1 MIYDYIIAGAGISG
15 SVCAYM
21 LSKNGASCII
31 LEKNKRL
38 MEKICGG
45 GVPRKAIDLL
55 DKIGIDTKLFLSK
68 DVSIINGHVVE
79 QNGMTK
85 RVYYSKEK
93 FALGMKRRIL
103 DGYILEQALLKGCKI
118 DFGINVSKI
127 IYKDSLYKINGYLG
141 RNFICAVG
149 ARGIGNNVPKGQS
162 MGISAQIYGRCI
174 LSSNKFYYWYYT
186 ESDDRYYWMFPIGK
200 DLWNIGVWY
209 RKPYSTL
216 LWDYKQMCFY
226 KIKKYFPFGY
236 QIVSQPKGEFLGNVD
251 QRLIYKN
258 NFYGIGDFA
267 GMNNIKNGGGILP
280 AIKSAI
286 ILANNF

>member
-1 MIYDYIIAGAGISG
+1 
-15 SVCAYM
+15 
-21 LSKNGASCII
+21 
-31 LEKNKRL
+31 

-127 IYKDSLYKINGYLG
+127 IYRDSLYKIMD
-141 RNFICAVG
+141 IWAE
-149 ARGIGNNVPKGQS
+149 
-162 MGISAQIYGRCI
+162 I
-174 LSSNKFYYWYYT
+174 LFVLLELEVLEIT
-186 ESDDRYYWMFPIGK
+186 FLK
-200 DLWNIGVWY
+200 DKVW
-209 RKPYSTL
+209 
-216 LWDYKQMCFY
+216 
-226 KIKKYFPFGY
+226 
-236 QIVSQPKGEFLGNVD
+236 EFLLKFMVD
-251 QRLIYKN
+251 V
-258 NFYGIGDFA
+258 F
-267 GMNNIKNGGGILP
+267 
-280 AIKSAI
+280 
-286 ILANNF
+286 

>member
-1 MIYDYIIAGAGISG
+1 
-15 SVCAYM
+15 
-21 LSKNGASCII
+21 
-31 LEKNKRL
+31 
-38 MEKICGG
+38 
-45 GVPRKAIDLL
+45 
-55 DKIGIDTKLFLSK
+55 
-68 DVSIINGHVVE
+68 
-79 QNGMTK
+79 
-85 RVYYSKEK
+85 
-93 FALGMKRRIL
+93 
-103 DGYILEQALLKGCKI
+103 
-118 DFGINVSKI
+118 
-127 IYKDSLYKINGYLG
+127 
-141 RNFICAVG
+141 
-149 ARGIGNNVPKGQS
+149 
-162 MGISAQIYGRCI
+162 MGISTQIYGRCI

-286 ILANNF
+286 ILANNFRILIFI